1 MKQLILSVGIWILA
15 GISYKSLAQP
25 PKESRSGT
33 EEVIIRKKGSKDVD
47 VRIQI
52 TDDNIL
58 INGKPM
64 VEYKDD
70 SVKVIF
76 RKFDMEEVEHFREL
90 GDAFEGMSKAF
101 APKGI
106 SKKRTFL
113 GVSTEADD
121 EGLEIE
127 SITQGS
133 PAEKAGLKED
143 DKLLSLND
151 IPLKTPQQLYE
162 LITAR
167 KAGDKVKIAYK
178 RDGRKKTATVTLA
191 EKEENVRSFSWVE
204 RDGQRNVVTIPRVP
218 EAPNVRFFERT
229 PDGGNEMP
237 GMSWSFSSRPKL
249 GIKIQDTE
257 EGNAVKVMSV
267 DDDSPAAKSGLQPN
281 DLIQE
286 IDGKKV
292 MNTDDA
298 REVLQSVKDKSKYT
312 IQVIRAGTPLKVDIV
327 IPKKLKTA
335 TL

>member
-1 MKQLILSVGIWILA
+1 MKQLILSFGIWILA
-15 GISYKSLAQP
+15 GVSYKSIAQP
-25 PKESRSGT
+25 PKVSQGQT

-47 VRIQI
+47 IRIQI

-76 RKFDMEEVEHFREL
+76 RKFDLGDVGYYKEL

-101 APKGI
+101 GPQGVA
-106 SKKRTFL
+106 KKRTFL
-113 GVSTEADD
+113 GVSTEKEN

-127 SITQGS
+127 SVTKGS

-143 DKLLSLND
+143 DVLLSLND
-151 IPLKTPQQLYE
+151 TKLTSPQQLYE
-162 LITAR
+162 LVTAR
-167 KAGDKVKIAYK
+167 KAGEKVKITYK
-178 RDGRKKTATVTLA
+178 RDGKKKTTSVTLA
-191 EKEENVRSFSWVE
+191 EKEETVRSFSWVE
-204 RDGQRNVVTIPRVP
+204 RDGQRNVFTIPRVP
-218 EAPNVRFFERT
+218 EAPVMRFFERSEKG
-229 PDGGNEMP
+229 DAP
-237 GMSWSFSSRPKL
+237 GMNFTMNSRPKL
-249 GIKIQDTE
+249 GIKIQDTD

-267 DDDSPAAKSGLQPN
+267 DDNSPAAKSGLQAN

-298 REVLQSVKDKSKYT
+298 REVLQMVRDKNKYT
-312 IQVIRAGTPLKVDIV
+312 IQVIRLGKPVLVEVV